1 YMASDEGAGNIKA
14 AYETNFKRLTDV
26 KRKYDPTN
34 FFSGNQNIAP

>member
-1 YMASDEGAGNIKA
+1 MASDESADNVRA
-14 AYETNFKRLTDV
+14 AYEANFKRLVTV